1 MIVPVEN
8 IQAQP
13 TAVEAR
19 IEEIRP
25 PKGFAFRLCDAEGA
39 DLNPAGS
46 YLTEVPLDTLPVTE
60 ADIRAAIYAVM
71 PQGDP
76 VIPDEEGE
84 P

>member
-25 PKGFAFRLCDAEGA
+25 PKGFAFRLYDAEGA

-46 YLTEVPLDTLPVTE
+46 YMIDTPLDTLPVTE
-60 ADIRAAIYAVM
+60 AKLQAGIYAAL
-71 PQGDP
+71 PQSE
-76 VIPDEEGE
+76 DEL
-84 P
+84 